1 MTESKKKKKYE
12 VKITEVLVRRVEVE
26 ADDEYEAE
34 DLIADRWRDSVYILD
49 ADDFSE
55 VSFEAHEMPPK
66 DNIREETR

>member
-55 VSFEAHEMPPK
+55 VSFEAHEMPLK